1 MLVKAHLTYQ
11 DMDLRL
17 YNSQNISAPFL
28 RIDDAYF
35 LSSPMK
41 EVSFLQSFQALKRHR
56 LGMSNNFGIKFFTP
70 DLHFKKILIPPGSKM
85 LIISIYSMFSDT
97 FRHSYLLLLLRMCL
111 HWKSTVL

>member
-70 DLHFKKILIPPGSKM
+70 DLHLKKILLNAFKKNPH
-85 LIISIYSMFSDT
+85 FSRVQNVNY
-97 FRHSYLLLLLRMCL
+97 FHIL
-111 HWKSTVL
+111 HVF